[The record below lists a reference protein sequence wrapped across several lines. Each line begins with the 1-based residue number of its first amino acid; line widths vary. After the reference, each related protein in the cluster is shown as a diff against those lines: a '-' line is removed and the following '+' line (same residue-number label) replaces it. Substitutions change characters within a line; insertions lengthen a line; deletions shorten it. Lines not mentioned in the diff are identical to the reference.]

1 MTFEVPPRVEPF
13 AALLA
18 WVGLVSGV
26 QATVGDQVILSGTCR
41 MNKMAFEVPP
51 RVEPFTALLT
61 GVGLVSGVEA
71 TVRDQVLFGG
81 EGAATLVTLP
91 PRSATSIC

>member
-1 MTFEVPPRVEPF
+1 VR
-13 AALLA
+13 
-18 WVGLVSGV
+18 
-26 QATVGDQVILSGTCR
+26 DQVILFILHVPD
-41 MNKMAFEVPP
+41 KMAFEVPP

-61 GVGLVSGVEA
+61 GVGLVSGVQA

-91 PRSATSIC
+91 ARSATSIC